1 MIKNYYVELTEI
13 CSDVQFDSTFLFSAA
28 LGEAEGDLFT
38 ALMGWRTDAVCQGDS
53 SDDWF
58 IAGDVAYRVDR
69 VVVISDADYAIL
81 LPLVGAIE

>member
-1 MIKNYYVELTEI
+1 MIKHYFVELTEI

-38 ALMGWRTDAVCQGDS
+38 ALMGWRTGAVCQGDS

-69 VVVISDADYAIL
+69 LVVISAADYAIL
-81 LPLVGAIE
+81 LPLVGAI